1 MGFVKEKITT
11 DEDKARFNAF
21 GFINPATRQ
30 PIEIIGNYG
39 NWVID
44 RKRNFIMTALGG
56 GAHEVPHFFV
66 LILPEGRVYFEGF
79 SRAKGEP
86 HPDNRYL
93 SINTEVWWD
102 LIRIDIPNRLFIRR
116 IEILDLIEK
125 SLDAY
130 HKVGEP
136 NGVKAVHV
144 QTTYIHKT
152 EIQ

>member
-11 DEDKARFNAF
+11 EEDKARFNAY
-21 GFINPATRQ
+21 GLIYPLSKK
-30 PIEIIGNYG
+30 PVEITNRTE
-39 NWVID
+39 WVID
-44 RKRNFIMTALGG
+44 RERNIVMKPLGSG
-56 GAHEVPHFFV
+56 PHEVPDFFV

-102 LIRIDIPNRLFIRR
+102 LVCIDVPKTLQIRKT
-116 IEILDLIEK
+116 EILDLIEK
-125 SLDAY
+125 SLGAY
-130 HKVGEP
+130 HRVGEP

-144 QTTYIHKT
+144 QFTK
-152 EIQ
+152 ECSN